1 MSTTTVESLE
11 LEINSNSTQAVSGID
26 ALSSSL
32 SKLKNAVK
40 GGVGLTSVAN
50 QVRNL
55 DAALSSIDGSSA
67 DKITKLAMSLSKLSS
82 LGRIKISSSIGN
94 QLKNINSAV
103 SSLKTSDYENING
116 LTKALNGL
124 NSLDKA
130 SGLRSA
136 VTQLNKL
143 PELAKTLRG
152 MDLDGL
158 CNDLSKLSNALAP
171 LAGQANAVSNAF
183 SKLPA
188 SVNKLGTATQ
198 TASSSNNGMA
208 NSAMNLYA
216 KFKMAY
222 NAVRVG
228 AQTIG
233 SWITKSNEYIED
245 VNLFT
250 ASMGEYASAAQRYAE
265 KVGDLM
271 GIDPGQFMRYEGIFN
286 TIIEGFGVA
295 GDKAYIMSKNLTQL
309 GYDLSSF
316 YNISFE
322 DSMQKLQSGIS
333 GELEPLRRLGYDLS
347 VARLQ
352 QEAYN
357 LGISKSVAN
366 MTQAEKS
373 QLRYYAIMTQVT
385 VAQGDMARTLNAPA
399 NQIRILQAQVV
410 MCSRALGSI
419 FIPALNAVLPYAI
432 ALAKVIRLLAA
443 SIASLFGFRMPK
455 VDYSGIKATATGLGD
470 AANNAGALGS
480 NAGDAAK
487 RLGSAAK
494 KAKELKKDLMGID
507 ELHVLSSNNDTSPD
521 YSGVGGAGGGVGGA
535 GGIGGGDL
543 GIDLPQYDFLGKAI
557 DSKINKIFKKIKK
570 LLSSIAAIATASL
583 LAVGLILLVTGAN
596 IPLAVSLIA
605 AGATGLVALTV
616 LNWNSMSKQLA
627 RTLSVVTAMLG
638 TFMFALGTFLI
649 FSGSPAGIALGVGM
663 MVAGATSIGVSAHI
677 NWTFIPDKLRSV
689 LGYIEAL
696 CGGFMLAYG
705 LMLTLSGANVP
716 VGIAMIAAG
725 AVMGANAIGL
735 NWNAMPKKLRKVLGI
750 IDGVVGGALLALG
763 ALLTFTGVDVIHGVM
778 LLAAGAVTLA
788 AGAKLNW
795 GAITG
800 DLKTAVNTIVAIVSG
815 ALLGIGVILTL
826 FGIYPIGVA
835 LIVAGVAGLG
845 VSTINSVKWGAIS
858 DPLRKTLT
866 DLLVICGQAML
877 AIGAIL
883 AFTDVATP
891 VGIALMAAGVAALV
905 GAVTLNWDSI
915 VGKLKKSIN
924 KIMGIAATASLAIGL
939 ILLFTPFMGIGIGL
953 IAAGI
958 ASEVA
963 MVVMNWDSVCSWV
976 KKGLSKV
983 EDEFNGF
990 KKSVK
995 KTFAGIGNDISDWA
1009 GSVNKYFKKSYRGI
1023 KKAGT
1028 QWADKFE
1035 QGFSDK
1041 FNNVNS
1047 WVKEHITNP
1056 FNNGLKNNPLD
1067 KVQVSMADNSQKW
1080 SKDVHT
1086 WWNNATSGDF
1096 SLIAGVQLVKD
1107 KWKSIKDWIGNVP
1120 LISQG
1125 VALTKNK
1132 WDSVKNWI
1140 GNIPN
1145 IDQFIDLK
1153 KTNWES
1159 VKGWIG
1165 ALPNIDQFIDLK
1177 KKWTTVKDWI
1187 GNVPTID
1194 QQIHLV
1200 KKGWT
1205 TVKGW
1210 IGNPPSIGQAIHLL
1224 KRGWSTIS
1232 NFIGTTSSVGVS
1244 LWKRGWWSI
1253 SSFVGTHVTVGVQL
1267 VKYGWHSLRRFI
1279 GLSTGGY
1286 YTGRG
1291 FKLFQNGGYMKNGFS
1306 HFWDTVPKYAKG
1318 TNSAGAHG
1326 SMFVAGENGAE
1337 MVGHINGQT
1346 EVLNQS
1352 QIAQAMRSAV
1362 IAGMLQFTGYWRA
1375 INATITQCANAVIA
1389 ANIAAMQVVNAAS
1402 IALQTDN
1409 AEMVSAISAQRAT
1422 TPVDVDVD
1430 YNAFQNAMYNALIR
1444 AATQNGTNDNDV
1456 KVYLD
1461 SDVIYRKVVQKNNE
1475 HVIQTGESEFSV

>member
-11 LEINSNSTQAVSGID
+11 LQIKSSSSQAVAGID
-26 ALSSSL
+26 ALTSSL
-32 SKLKNAVK
+32 LKLRNATK
-40 GGVGLTSVAN
+40 GGIGLTSVAN

-55 DAALSSIDGSSA
+55 DTALSSVDGSSA
-67 DKITKLAMSLSKLSS
+67 DKIDKLATSLSKLSS

-94 QLKNINSAV
+94 QLKNISSAV
-103 SSLKTSDYENING
+103 SSLDGKSYSSITSLSTALAG
-116 LTKALNGL
+116 LGGL
-124 NSLDKA
+124 GKA
-130 SGLRSA
+130 SGLQSTI
-136 VTQLNKL
+136 TQLNKL
-143 PELAKTLRG
+143 PAIAKELEA
-152 MDLDGL
+152 MDLNGL
-158 CNDLSKLSNALAP
+158 CSNLNRLTASLTP
-171 LAGQANAVSNAF
+171 LANQANTISGAF
-183 SKLPA
+183 NKLPSTVGRLDSATRQA
-188 SVNKLGTATQ
+188 S
-198 TASSSNNGMA
+198 ASNEGM
-208 NSAMNLYA
+208 SFSYINLWA
-216 KFKMAY
+216 KARMAY
-222 NAVRVG
+222 NTVRIG
-228 AQTIG
+228 ADAIS

-250 ASMGEYASAAQRYAE
+250 ASMGEYANAAQKYAE

-271 GIDPGQFMRYEGIFN
+271 GIDPGQFMRYEGVFN

-399 NQIRILQAQVV
+399 NQIRVLQAQVV
-410 MCSRALGSI
+410 MCARALGNI

-432 ALAKVIRLLAA
+432 AVAKVIRMLAA
-443 SIASLFGFRMPK
+443 SIASLFGFKMPK
-455 VDYSGIKATATGLGD
+455 VDYSGVKTMATGLGD
-470 AANNAGALGS
+470 AANNAGALGN
-480 NAGDAAK
+480 NAGSAAK
-487 RLGSAAK
+487 GLGSAAK
-494 KAKELKKDLMGID
+494 KARELKKDLMGID
-507 ELHVLSSNNDTSPD
+507 ELHVLSSNNDYSTD
-521 YSGVGGAGGGVGGA
+521 YGGTGSGGGVGT

-543 GIDLPQYDFLGKAI
+543 GFDLPQYDFLGKLI
-557 DSKINKIFKKIKK
+557 DTKASKIFRKIKK

-596 IPLAVSLIA
+596 IPLAISLIA

-638 TFMFALGTFLI
+638 TFMFALGSFLI

-705 LMLTLSGANVP
+705 LMLTLSGANIP

-763 ALLTFTGVDVIHGVM
+763 ALFTFTGVDVIHGIM
-778 LLAAGAVTLA
+778 LLAAGAATLA

-800 DLKTAVNTIVAIVSG
+800 DLKTAINTIVAIVSG

-826 FGIYPIGVA
+826 FGIYPMGVA
-835 LIVAGVAGLG
+835 LIAAGVVGLG
-845 VSTINSVKWGAIS
+845 VSTVNSIKWGAIT

-866 DLLVICGQAML
+866 DILVICGQAML

-891 VGIALMAAGVAALV
+891 VGIALMAAGVATLV
-905 GAVTLNWDSI
+905 GAVALNWDSI

-924 KIMGIAATASLAIGL
+924 KILGIAATASLAIGL

-953 IAAGI
+953 IAAGM

-963 MVVMNWDSVCSWV
+963 MVVMNWDSVCNWV

-1009 GSVNKYFKKSYRGI
+1009 GSVDKHFKKSYSGI

-1041 FNNVNS
+1041 FNDVNS

-1080 SKDVHT
+1080 SEDIHT

-1096 SLIAGVQLVKD
+1096 SLKAGVQLVKD

-1125 VALTKNK
+1125 VALTKTN

-1165 ALPNIDQFIDLK
+1165 TLPNIDQFIDLK
-1177 KKWTTVKDWI
+1177 KKWTTVKNWI

-1194 QQIHLV
+1194 QQIHLA

-1224 KRGWSTIS
+1224 KRGWSTVS

-1244 LWKRGWWSI
+1244 LWRRGWSSI

-1267 VKYGWHSLRRFI
+1267 VRRGWSSLRRFI

-1286 YTGRG
+1286 YTGHG

-1306 HFWDTVPKYAKG
+1306 QFWDSVPKYANG

-1362 IAGMLQFTGYWRA
+1362 IAGMSQFTGYWKA
-1375 INATITQCANAVIA
+1375 INSTITLCANAVIA
-1389 ANIAAMQVVNAAS
+1389 ANVAAMQTVNAAAIS
-1402 IALQTDN
+1402 AQNDN
-1409 AEMVSAISAQRAT
+1409 AEMISTVSSQRT
-1422 TPVDVDVD
+1422 TTSVDVDID

-1444 AATQNGTNDNDV
+1444 ASYEQNGTNDSDV
-1456 KVYLD
+1456 KIYLD

-1475 HVIQTGESEFSV
+1475 HVLQTGESEFSV